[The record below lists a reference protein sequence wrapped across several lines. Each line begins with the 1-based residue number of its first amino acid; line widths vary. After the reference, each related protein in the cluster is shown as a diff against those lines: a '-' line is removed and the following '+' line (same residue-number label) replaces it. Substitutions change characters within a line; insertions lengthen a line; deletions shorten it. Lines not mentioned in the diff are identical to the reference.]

1 MQSPFFIPG
10 WKIVGI
16 IGGGSFGSVYEIK
29 RDLPNIQE
37 CAALKVISIPEEE
50 DIYSIDAVGERD
62 RTARGSDRKTG
73 ERSMSSFCNEVFCN
87 LSAETVHSI
96 TARSWIISCFN

>member
-1 MQSPFFIPG
+1 MQRPFFIPG

-29 RDLPNIQE
+29 RVLPNIQE
-37 CAALKVISIPEEE
+37 CAALKVISIPEE

-73 ERSMSSFCNEVFCN
+73 ERSMSSFGTLREAQHSASGYQASEYFCFAK
-87 LSAETVHSI
+87 L
-96 TARSWIISCFN
+96 